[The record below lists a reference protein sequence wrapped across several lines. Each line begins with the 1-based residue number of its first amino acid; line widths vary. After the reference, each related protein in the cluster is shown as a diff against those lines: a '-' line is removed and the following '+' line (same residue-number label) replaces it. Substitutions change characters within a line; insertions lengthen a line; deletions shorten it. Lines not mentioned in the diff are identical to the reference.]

1 MSCNTT
7 LPTQT
12 LPAVELDV
20 AGKFQQI
27 TELALATDS
36 IYMRAKDTFKE
47 LFDGKKIN
55 EAEYAQ
61 YAAQFISG
69 LASATTQSAM
79 QLALEWA
86 KEEYNMPYGLASVKA
101 QTELTQANREKVKE
115 EICLTQTQVEL
126 QQANITAT
134 LSASMR
140 DNGRVLTYGSNGY
153 TPLSLRDEGTKFSQI
168 NAVNAQKYST
178 LADAYRKSGV
188 VTLAT
193 TADGEVKGTSG
204 DSAGYTKAQESFA
217 LRQVKSFEDSKRN
230 HSANAMSQ
238 MIGQMLSAEVAP
250 ADADIT
256 RWRTAIDYLNTN
268 TP

>member
-1 MSCNTT
+1 MSCNNT

-12 LPAVELDV
+12 LPSVNLSVID
-20 AGKFQQI
+20 KFNQI
-27 TELALATDS
+27 TEVALATDS

-61 YAAQFISG
+61 
-69 LASATTQSAM
+69 LASAFITNLATATTQSAL
-79 QLALEWA
+79 QLSLEWA

-101 QTELTQANREKVKE
+101 QTELTMAQREKTSE
-115 EICLTQTQVEL
+115 EICLLGKQIEA

-134 LSASMR
+134 IAGTIR
-140 DNGRVLTYGSNGY
+140 DNGRVLTYESDGY
-153 TPLSLRDEGTKFSQI
+153 TPTSLMDEGTKYSQLK
-168 NAVNAQKYST
+168 AVDAQKYST
-178 LADAYRKSGV
+178 LSDSYRKSGV
-188 VTLAT
+188 VTIAT
-193 TADGEVKGTSG
+193 TTDGIEKGTSG
-204 DSAGYTKAQESFA
+204 DTAGYTEAQEEFA
-217 LRQVKSFEDSKRN
+217 RRQVKSFEDSKRN

-238 MIGQMLSAEVAP
+238 MIGQMLSSEIAP
-250 ADADIT
+250 SDADIT